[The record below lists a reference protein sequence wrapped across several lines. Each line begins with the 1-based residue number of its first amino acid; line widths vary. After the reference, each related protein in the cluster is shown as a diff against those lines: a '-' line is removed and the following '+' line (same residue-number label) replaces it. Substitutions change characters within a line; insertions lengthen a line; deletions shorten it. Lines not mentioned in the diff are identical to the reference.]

1 MGPHLN
7 EVLVS
12 IVFNWDLYFTSQLW
26 PSIQSI
32 LETRL
37 KLSKTF
43 YSEIDGQ
50 SERTIQIL
58 KDLLRSF
65 VLDFEG
71 N

>member
-43 YSEIDGQ
+43 YSEMDGQ
-50 SERTIQIL
+50 FERTIQIL

>member
-26 PSIQSI
+26 PSIKSI

-43 YSEIDGQ
+43 YYEIDGQ

>member
-12 IVFNWDLYFTSQLW
+12 IVFNWDPYFTSQLW
-26 PSIQSI
+26 SSIQSI
-32 LETRL
+32 LEMRL

-65 VLDFEG
+65 VLDFKG

>member
-65 VLDFEG
+65 VLDFKG

>member
-43 YSEIDGQ
+43 YSEMDGQ
-50 SERTIQIL
+50 FERTIQIL

-65 VLDFEG
+65 VLDFER

>member
-43 YSEIDGQ
+43 YSEMDGQ
-50 SERTIQIL
+50 FERTIQIL
-58 KDLLRSF
+58 KDMLRSF
-65 VLDFEG
+65 VLDFER